1 MNEGGRHVSST
12 GEHTYIRQG
21 AHRRESNIAAL
32 ANGLLGKNGPCQMPV
47 VGDCGSFLILSE
59 P

>member
-1 MNEGGRHVSST
+1 MNKGGSHVSST

-21 AHRRESNIAAL
+21 AHPRESNIAVL
-32 ANGLLGKNGPCQMPV
+32 ANGLLGKNGPRQMPV
-47 VGDCGSFLILSE
+47 GRDCGSFLILSE

>member
-1 MNEGGRHVSST
+1 MNKGGSHVSST

-21 AHRRESNIAAL
+21 VHRRESNIAVL
-32 ANGLLGKNGPCQMPV
+32 ANGLLGKKGPRQMPV
-47 VGDCGSFLILSE
+47 VRDCDSFLIHSE